1 MTRRAPKEGAL
12 YRMTDGRWRGAL
24 DLGWQDGK
32 RVRKVVTAKTQAL
45 ALAKLREAQRQLDQ
59 GVAPDG
65 RMTVELWV
73 RHWLHHVVTGRV
85 GPNTLSNYTTLCER
99 HIIPALGKTLLSKV
113 SPEQIDHFLS
123 AKAGAGLGRSTVAR
137 LRTLLADALTHAER
151 RGYVSRNVAQLA
163 VMPRTEPPTERQ
175 SLTPAQAGALVEAA
189 RGERLEALI
198 VVAGSCGLRPGEATG
213 LLWADLDLDAA
224 TLTVSGAMKR
234 VAKATGGYQVAR
246 GAPKRSRNG
255 LRTIALPPSAV
266 SALKAHRARQAAE
279 RLIAGPL
286 WVDCGLVF
294 PTEVGTPLDPSNLR
308 HAFARIARRAGLEG
322 AKLIPYA
329 LRHTAVSLALDLGAS
344 IEETADMLGDDPRT
358 LYRHYRHKTRA
369 VATAGLRLESV
380 FGSQAVATGQAD

>member
-1 MTRRAPKEGAL
+1 
-12 YRMTDGRWRGAL
+12 MTDGRWRGAI
-24 DLGWQDGK
+24 DLGWGENGK
-32 RVRKVVTAKTQAL
+32 RVRKVVTAKTQAE
-45 ALAKLREAQRQLDQ
+45 ALVKLREAQRQLDQ

-73 RHWLHHVVTGRV
+73 RHWLSPRRHWAGSR
-85 GPNTLSNYTTLCER
+85 PNTLSNYHDALRAPHHPRARQNAAQPRSRPSRSTTSC
-99 HIIPALGKTLLSKV
+99 
-113 SPEQIDHFLS
+113 S

-380 FGSQAVATGQAD
+380 FGSQAVATGKAD